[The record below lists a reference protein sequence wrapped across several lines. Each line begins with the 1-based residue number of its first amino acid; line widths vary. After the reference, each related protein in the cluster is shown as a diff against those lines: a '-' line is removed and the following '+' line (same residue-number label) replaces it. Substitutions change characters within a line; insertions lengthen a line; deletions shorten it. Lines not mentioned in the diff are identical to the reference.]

1 MTMVFKTLLWNLSLE
16 HYDFIAMVYK
26 GMKATPGK
34 IVLSICQMAK
44 LYLLTS
50 LSLEWYATLTFNL
63 ALHNKTSLDFTSL
76 SMAFKMLLVKKKLS
90 LSFSPAELNQDR

>member
-26 GMKATPGK
+26 GMKATPEK

-50 LSLEWYATLTFNL
+50 LSL
-63 ALHNKTSLDFTSL
+63 
-76 SMAFKMLLVKKKLS
+76 
-90 LSFSPAELNQDR
+90 